1 MRVASQVRSGAT
13 IHSHS
18 SLEMILIFCLDAELI
33 ALKAPSATAQ
43 FATVILVEEI
53 HRAVGFEMVAVGS
66 YFPLPDE
73 VLSAFVVGGRIT
85 CP

>member
-1 MRVASQVRSGAT
+1 LGYNFDFD
-13 IHSHS
+13 
-18 SLEMILIFCLDAELI
+18 ILFLLISLDAELI

-43 FATVILVEEI
+43 FAAIIWVEEL
-53 HRAVGFEMVAVGS
+53 HRAIRFKMVSICS

-73 VLSAFVVGGRIT
+73 VLSAFVVGGRVT